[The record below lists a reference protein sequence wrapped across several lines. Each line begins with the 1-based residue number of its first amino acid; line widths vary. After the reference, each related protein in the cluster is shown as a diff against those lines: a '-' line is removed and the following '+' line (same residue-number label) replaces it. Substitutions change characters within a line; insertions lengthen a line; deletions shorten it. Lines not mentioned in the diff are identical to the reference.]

1 MKIIGIACVNYDRA
15 IGYNNEL
22 LFKLKKDMELFKNI
36 TTNVNNT
43 GKKNGVLMGY
53 NTYKSIPH
61 KYFPLNNRIN
71 FIISKKSFLTVGSP
85 PVNLI
90 LETPNSDKAF
100 VSLDISS
107 PDMKLLVS
115 PVAFL

>member
-43 GKKNGVLMGY
+43 GKKNGVLM
-53 NTYKSIPH
+53 I
-61 KYFPLNNRIN
+61 
-71 FIISKKSFLTVGSP
+71 
-85 PVNLI
+85 
-90 LETPNSDKAF
+90 
-100 VSLDISS
+100 
-107 PDMKLLVS
+107 
-115 PVAFL
+115 